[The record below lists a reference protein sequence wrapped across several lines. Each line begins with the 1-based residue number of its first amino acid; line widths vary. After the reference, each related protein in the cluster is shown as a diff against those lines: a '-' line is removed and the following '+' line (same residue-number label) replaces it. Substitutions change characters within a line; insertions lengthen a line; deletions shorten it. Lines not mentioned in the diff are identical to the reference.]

1 VLCIIRAV
9 LDIFVCLF
17 LYLKNLRFYTKILYK
32 FFYLLLQRRFPDPK
46 CPILMKLTGNVVFKK
61 TFDTY
66 FFITAKFHSEG
77 VKMGV
82 KVWGDEIHIWSNISE
97 TITDRKKV

>member
-1 VLCIIRAV
+1 M
-9 LDIFVCLF
+9 
-17 LYLKNLRFYTKILYK
+17 
-32 FFYLLLQRRFPDPK
+32 
-46 CPILMKLTGNVVFKK
+46 ILMKLIGNVVFEK

-66 FFITAKFHSEG
+66 FFIAAKFHSEG

-82 KVWGDEIHIWSNISE
+82 KVWDEIHIWSNISE